1 MVTIAR
7 VVVAGTHSG
16 CGKTTVATG
25 LMAALRAGGLR
36 VAGFKVGPD
45 FIDPSYHS
53 VACGRPGRNL
63 DAFLSG
69 PELVGP
75 LFAHGAGGCDVAV
88 VEGVMGL
95 HDGRAGAG
103 EEASTAQV
111 AKLLPAPVLLIVD
124 ARSMARSAAAVVL
137 GFRSFDPEVNVA
149 GVVLNGVGSHR
160 HESML
165 REAVEPL
172 GVPVVGVLRRLP
184 ELELSSRHLGLV
196 PAVEEPSRIRR
207 VVDGLGTVVGAA
219 LDLERVLAIAR
230 GAPAA
235 AAAPWSPAPGGDGR
249 GDGASGTNGGKP
261 DGGAGRTG
269 RAHGAGGAER
279 AHGVGGAERAP
290 GAGGAERAHG
300 AGGAGRACI
309 AVAGGRA
316 FSFVYRENLEML
328 SARGACLAFFDPTV
342 DEALPAGTRAVYLGG
357 GFPEV
362 HAAALSANEPMRASV
377 RAFVAAGGAV
387 VAECGGLLYLCRSLD
402 GAPMC
407 GVLEADASMT
417 ERLTLGYRTATAAG
431 SWLFEAGTPVR
442 AHEFHYASVTP
453 AAGCAPAWLLGER
466 AEGFVHSGLHASFLH
481 GHWAATPGVPDR
493 LVARAIRRAA

>member
-1 MVTIAR
+1 MVTAR
-7 VVVAGTHSG
+7 IVVAGTHSG

-75 LFAHGAGGCDVAV
+75 LVAHGAAGCDVAV

-111 AKLLPAPVLLIVD
+111 AKLLAAPVLLVVD
-124 ARSMARSAAAVVL
+124 ARPMARSAAAVVV
-137 GFRSFDPEVNVA
+137 GFRAFDPDVNVA
-149 GVVLNGVGSHR
+149 GVVLNGVGSDR

-165 REAVEPL
+165 RDAVEPL
-172 GVPVVGVLRRLP
+172 GLPVAGVLRRRP
-184 ELELSSRHLGLV
+184 ELELESRHLGLV
-196 PAVEEPSRIRR
+196 PASEAPSRICK
-207 VVDGLGTVVGAA
+207 VVGELGAFVRTA
-219 LDLERVLAIAR
+219 LDLDLVLRIAR
-230 GAPAA
+230 SAPAMA
-235 AAAPWSPAPGGDGR
+235 ATPWSP
-249 GDGASGTNGGKP
+249 GASDDAINVEGP
-261 DGGAGRTG
+261 
-269 RAHGAGGAER
+269 
-279 AHGVGGAERAP
+279 
-290 GAGGAERAHG
+290 
-300 AGGAGRACI
+300 CI
-309 AVAGGRA
+309 AVASGPA

-328 SARGACLAFFDPTV
+328 SARGADLAFFDPVV
-342 DEALPAGTRAVYLGG
+342 DEALPPGTRVLYLGG

-362 HAAALSANEPMRASV
+362 HAAALSANEPMRAAV
-377 RAFVAAGGAV
+377 RAFVVAGGV
-387 VAECGGLLYLCRSLD
+387 VMAECGGLLYLCRSLD

-407 GVLEADASMT
+407 GVLDAEASMT
-417 ERLTLGYRTATAAG
+417 GRLTLGYRTATAAR

-442 AHEFHYASVTP
+442 AHEFHYGSVTP
-453 AAGCAPAWLLGER
+453 GAGSEPAWLLGDR
-466 AEGFVHSGLHASFLH
+466 AEGFVEPGIHASFLH
-481 GHWAATPGVPDR
+481 GHWAATPSVADR
-493 LVARAIRRAA
+493 LVGRALGRAA